1 MDLISQHYQRK
12 VELLVI
18 FSGFSDFVSLLF
30 QIFCLIG
37 TDVNEMPNVPEIEWH
52 KLNSLKEKEG
62 NAVQDQ
68 LGEGVFGWCVK
79 KYYKGIPVA
88 VKVLNQLSSA
98 QDVRNEAYTM
108 AQCSHPSIPHLFG
121 VNVTK
126 KPYFIVSYFYH
137 LHNSSC
143 TLYHALQSKL
153 MSLSQ
158 HSAENI
164 LLKLCEAIDY
174 LHLKRFLHRDI
185 KSDNIILTEVNNMY
199 HPMLIDFG
207 KAIRLSDAPSKQK
220 SMTAQEQEEYRK
232 RHRHIAPELVV
243 GQPPSFASDMFSL
256 GLVMKD
262 VSGKVKMG
270 SNFVAGQRK
279 CLQPNPKLRCT
290 ISYLLSLLKTN
301 H

>member
-1 MDLISQHYQRK
+1 MVKQTC
-12 VELLVI
+12 
-18 FSGFSDFVSLLF
+18 FDFFSLLF
-30 QIFCLIG
+30 QNFSLIG
-37 TDVNEMPNVPEIEWH
+37 TDIITNFPAIEWH
-52 KLNSLKEKEG
+52 HLNAPKDKEG
-62 NAVQDQ
+62 NEKLIQ
-68 LGEGVFGWCVK
+68 LGEGVFGQCVK

-88 VKVLNQLSSA
+88 VKVLNHLSSL

-137 LHNSSC
+137 LYNNSC
-143 TLYHALQSKL
+143 TLYRALQSKS

-158 HSAENI
+158 CSAGSI
-164 LLKLCEAIDY
+164 VLKLCEAIEH
-174 LHLKRFLHRDI
+174 LHSKRFLHRDI
-185 KSDNIILTEVNNMY
+185 KSDNIILTEINNMY

-207 KAIRLSDAPSKQK
+207 KAIRLSDAHSKRK

-232 RHRHIAPELVV
+232 RHRHIAPEIVL

-256 GLVMKD
+256 GLVMED
-262 VSGKVKMG
+262 VSGKVKME

-279 CLQPNPKLRCT
+279 CLQLNPKLRCT
-290 ISYLLSLLKTN
+290 ISYLLSLLKTSQ
-301 H
+301 